1 MNLSQSK
8 FYVYEHIKAD
18 TKDVFYVGK
27 GCRSRATQKDNRNKF
42 WHNIVNKH
50 GFEVR
55 FVAKNLDEEL
65 AFLVEEERID
75 QLKRIG
81 IKLCNLTNGGEGS
94 SGLVLSDEV
103 KQLVSKRFKGKKLT
117 EEHRKKCSD
126 AIKKVPRT
134 KEWVEKIAQKLRG
147 RKRPPEANVSAAK
160 AVSKAVVCVDTG
172 EEFQS
177 GRSAAKAYN
186 VSPSAISMACLGKT
200 EKAAGKTWRFK

>member
-1 MNLSQSK
+1 MNQATNK
-8 FYVYEHIKAD
+8 FYVYEHLKKD
-18 TKDVFYVGK
+18 TKEVFYVGK
-27 GCRSRATQKDNRNKF
+27 GCRNRHSQKDNRNKF

-55 FVAKNLDEEL
+55 FVAKELDEEL

-75 QLKRIG
+75 QLKRLD

-94 SGLVLSDEV
+94 SGLVLSEEV

-126 AIKKVPRT
+126 SLKKVKKT

-147 RKRPPEANVSAAK
+147 KKRDLKDNVAAAK
-160 AVSKAVVCVDTG
+160 AVSKPVICIDTN
-172 EEFQS
+172 ERFES
-177 GRSAAKAYN
+177 GRAAANKYEISPTEISRACTGKA
-186 VSPSAISMACLGKT
+186 LF
-200 EKAAGKTWRFK
+200 AAGKKWRFE